1 MVHVYKKA
9 YNSLL
14 QISAIYLG
22 QKRGCKPSNQLWLW
36 TEYKE
41 ILTLWMEWATIHTR
55 TANRSGGSQK
65 WGSPKIDD
73 KHALHVDEVH
83 MKHTMP
89 RLLTFSLNFNRKG
102 NGTLE
107 RPPYAQVNPWD
118 QQNLQGRSR
127 HAFFS
132 ALWFWTGK
140 LVDILAAWS
149 LIRILRREPEI
160 ETKNK
165 TSSQRSGPSS
175 SHMHPP
181 VAHDIN
187 FITCHVIAED
197 KQGIATTNN
206 MYVYIYIW
214 RRFCLTV

>member
-1 MVHVYKKA
+1 MVHVYNTA

-14 QISAIYLG
+14 QIFAIYLG
-22 QKRGCKPSNQLWLW
+22 QKRGCIRKSWPYGWNERPSIQGLQTGLVVPKS
-36 TEYKE
+36 EA
-41 ILTLWMEWATIHTR
+41 L
-55 TANRSGGSQK
+55 
-65 WGSPKIDD
+65 PKIDD

-118 QQNLQGRSR
+118 QQNLQGRSQ

-132 ALWFWTGK
+132 ALWFWTGN
-140 LVDILAAWS
+140 LVDILEAWS

-206 MYVYIYIW
+206 IYIYMYIYRW
-214 RRFCLTV
+214 RRFCLLV

>member
-1 MVHVYKKA
+1 MYTTKPIIRCFK
-9 YNSLL
+9 SLL
-14 QISAIYLG
+14 SIWGKKGDANPQINCDYG
-22 QKRGCKPSNQLWLW
+22 PSIRKSWPYGWNERPSIQGLQTGLVVPKS
-36 TEYKE
+36 EA
-41 ILTLWMEWATIHTR
+41 L
-55 TANRSGGSQK
+55 
-65 WGSPKIDD
+65 PKIDD

-140 LVDILAAWS
+140 LVDILEAWS

-175 SHMHPP
+175 SYMHPP

-187 FITCHVIAED
+187 FITCHVIADD

-206 MYVYIYIW
+206 I
-214 RRFCLTV
+214 